1 MSKFDISVQQCGL
14 WDNIKVIKCCYC
26 PMKLQYK
33 YMYIIFSGSFG
44 VPKDLCGEMYALAV
58 HEFDKEIPLSLKEI
72 HFVDIDLS
80 MLGKIK
86 EGFDN
91 LKMDMSLS
99 PIEKR
104 YPHIVWNEYHRE
116 KSYAASVTSGSLDSS
131 RYKNENRKSSS
142 VYGASS
148 VPMATPSPRSNFSPL
163 TRIADEPMASIPI
176 TVFQFQ
182 NGLKVK
188 IYTGSIVKFHGD
200 AIIVSADENITGF
213 GALGDAVKAAGGFK
227 YEKEFASMQRYA
239 GTRCKAG
246 DIFYCKGGNLTAR
259 HVMHIVLKQ
268 LSGTRQP
275 QLTEYK
281 QILNRALE
289 KVNALAWRK
298 VAMPLIGAGKAYCFH
313 FNILLKYS
321 QVKKFLI
328 ICNLLNCMVNVNS
341 NARFYLY

>member
-1 MSKFDISVQQCGL
+1 MSKFDILVSVQQCGS

-26 PMKLQYK
+26 TMKLQYK
-33 YMYIIFSGSFG
+33 YMYIIFSGIFG

-58 HEFDKEIPLSLKEI
+58 HEFDKDIPLSLKEI
-72 HFVDIDLS
+72 HFVDIDLP

-91 LKMDMSLS
+91 LKMDMFLS

-163 TRIADEPMASIPI
+163 TRIADETMASIPI

-182 NGLKVK
+182 NGLKVQ
-188 IYTGSIVKFHGD
+188 IYTGSIVKFRGD
-200 AIIVSADENITGF
+200 AIIVSADESISGM
-213 GALGDAVKAAGGFK
+213 GAMGDAVKAAGGLR
-227 YEKEFASMQRYA
+227 YEREFGNMKQQAR
-239 GTRCKAG
+239 TVCKAG
-246 DIFYCKGGNLTAR
+246 DILHCKGGNLTAR

-268 LSGTRQP
+268 LWDTRQP

-281 QILNRALE
+281 QILIKALE
-289 KVNALAWRK
+289 KVNAFTWKR

-313 FNILLKYS
+313 LNILLTFL
-321 QVKKFLI
+321 QVKEFLI
-328 ICNLLNCMVNVNS
+328 ICNLS
-341 NARFYLY
+341 NYTVP

>member
-1 MSKFDISVQQCGL
+1 
-14 WDNIKVIKCCYC
+14 
-26 PMKLQYK
+26 
-33 YMYIIFSGSFG
+33 
-44 VPKDLCGEMYALAV
+44 MYALAV
-58 HEFDKEIPLSLKEI
+58 QEFDKEISLSLKKI
-72 HFVDIDLS
+72 HFVDLDFT

-86 EGFDN
+86 AGFDN
-91 LKMDMSLS
+91 LKMDTFLS

-116 KSYAASVTSGSLDSS
+116 KSYAASVNSGSSDSP
-131 RYKNENRKSSS
+131 RYKKENRKSSS

-148 VPMATPSPRSNFSPL
+148 VPMTTSSSRSNFSPL
-163 TRIADEPMASIPI
+163 KRIADETMASIPI

-200 AIIVSADENITGF
+200 AIIVSADECISGM

-227 YEKEFASMQRYA
+227 YEREFGNMKQQA
-239 GTRCKAG
+239 GTVCKAG
-246 DIFYCKGGNLTAR
+246 DILYCKGGNLTAR

-268 LSGTRQP
+268 LWDTRQP

-281 QILNRALE
+281 QILIIALE

-298 VAMPLIGAGKAYCFH
+298 VAMPLIGAGKTYCFH
-313 FNILLKYS
+313 LNILLSYL
-321 QVKKFLI
+321 QVKEFSISCSLS
-328 ICNLLNCMVNVNS
+328 NYTVNVM
-341 NARFYLY
+341 